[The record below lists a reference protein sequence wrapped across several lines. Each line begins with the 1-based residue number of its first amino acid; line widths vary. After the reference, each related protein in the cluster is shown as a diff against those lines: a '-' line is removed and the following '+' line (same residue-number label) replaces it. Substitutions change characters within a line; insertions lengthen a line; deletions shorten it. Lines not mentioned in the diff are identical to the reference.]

1 MSLASPN
8 QQPNQQQ
15 AVEQSTVP
23 LHQRKWF
30 SKFFPPAL
38 TLVSFIALW
47 QLGIIIFRVP
57 SYIVPSPWDVVEAFQ
72 ERGDV
77 VLNATWIT
85 FRSAALALTLSVV
98 IGVTVALILA
108 SSKRLYNAL
117 FPYTVMLQTTPVIAI
132 APIIIVWFGIGTAS
146 ITAVAVII
154 SVFPII
160 ANTTTGLLST
170 DPNLVQLFR
179 LYRASPWA
187 LLTKL
192 RLPYALPYFFAGFRV
207 AAGLA
212 VIGAIVGEYV
222 AGMGGSRGGLGFII
236 VESANRLRMAQ
247 VFAATLASALLGVSF
262 LLAING
268 LSYAALHRWHAS
280 ASKHES

>member
-1 MSLASPN
+1 
-8 QQPNQQQ
+8 
-15 AVEQSTVP
+15 V
-23 LHQRKWF
+23 
-30 SKFFPPAL
+30 SKVVPPAL
-38 TLVSFIALW
+38 TLVGFLAIW
-47 QLGIIIFRVP
+47 QLIIAIFQIP
-57 SYIVPSPWDVVEAFQ
+57 SYLVPSPLNVVEAFQ

-77 VLNATWIT
+77 VLQATWIT
-85 FRSAALALTLSVV
+85 FRSAALALVLSVV
-98 IGVTVALILA
+98 IGVIVALILA
-108 SSKRLYNAL
+108 SSKQLYNAL

-132 APIIIVWFGIGTAS
+132 APIIIVWFGIGIAS

-170 DPNLVQLFR
+170 DPNLVQLFK
-179 LYRASPWA
+179 LYRGSRWA
-187 LLTKL
+187 VLTKL

-262 LLAING
+262 LVAINA